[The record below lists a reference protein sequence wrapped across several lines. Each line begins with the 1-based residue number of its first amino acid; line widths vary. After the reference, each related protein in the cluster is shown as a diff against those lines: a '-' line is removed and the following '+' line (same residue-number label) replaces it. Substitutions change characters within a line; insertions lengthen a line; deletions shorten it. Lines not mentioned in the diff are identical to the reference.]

1 MLCVDL
7 LGVLCENFDVK
18 VYDMMLMIEVMMYID
33 ILVDLCVWY
42 VEVCVMCYVWFF
54 VLSVDFDMLWIDV
67 NLCDGVLMLMIL
79 CCE

>member
-33 ILVDLCVWY
+33 ILVDLCV
-42 VEVCVMCYVWFF
+42 
-54 VLSVDFDMLWIDV
+54 
-67 NLCDGVLMLMIL
+67 
-79 CCE
+79 